1 MCAVG
6 FLDARIEYETA
17 GLDVGDLAAD
27 PVTQW
32 HVWFDQA
39 VAAGCTEPNAMTV
52 ATVDTDGV
60 PDARVLLVRMVD
72 DAGFVFFTN
81 GHSDKGRQLAAN
93 PVAACVFA
101 WLELHRQV
109 RLRGRVEPVSAA
121 DSDAYFASRP
131 RGSRLGAWAS
141 DQSVVL
147 ADRSVLEARVA
158 EAEERFG
165 DAPVPR
171 PPHWG
176 GYRVVPEVVEF
187 WQGRPSRLHDRLRYR
202 RASVGWV
209 VERLSP

>member
-1 MCAVG
+1 VCAVG